1 MVAKA
6 RLPRTPDPEPLR
18 EARLAVA
25 RMLLAEPASPP
36 PGPRGTWRKH
46 VAAWLLVGWMTA
58 VASFYLLRVLEWV
71 RG

>member
-6 RLPRTPDPEPLR
+6 RLPRTPEPEALR

-25 RMLLAEPASPP
+25 RMLLSEPAPP
-36 PGPRGTWRKH
+36 PPKPRGSWRKH
-46 VAAWLLVGWMTA
+46 VAAWLLALWTAA
-58 VASFYLLRVLEWV
+58 VAGFYLFRVLEWV